1 MASRLEEIEKR
12 VRKLNLFFVAIA
24 LLIYAFSR
32 CVFPA
37 FFEMATSIGTSLPD
51 PFLFFC
57 SVFEAIRNN
66 PLLYFIGCSI
76 YYGLTL
82 RFKKPA
88 LNTAIN
94 LALLVIFGLILL
106 LFSGPFKFVGQ

>member
-1 MASRLEEIEKR
+1 MASRLEVIEKR
-12 VRKLNLFFVAIA
+12 VREFNLFFVAIA

-37 FFEMATSIGTSLPD
+37 FFEMAKSIGTLLPD

-57 SVFEAIRNN
+57 YVFEAIGNN
-66 PLLYFIGCSI
+66 PLPYFIGCSI

-82 RFKKPA
+82 RLKKPA
-88 LNTAIN
+88 LNTSIN
-94 LALLVIFGLILL
+94 LLLLLIFGLILL